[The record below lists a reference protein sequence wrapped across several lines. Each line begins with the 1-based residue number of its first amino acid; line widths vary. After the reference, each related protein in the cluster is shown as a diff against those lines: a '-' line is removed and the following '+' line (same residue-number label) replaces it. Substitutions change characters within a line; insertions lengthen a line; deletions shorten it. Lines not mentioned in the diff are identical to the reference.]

1 MSGTNEVIMVQDS
14 AASTPN
20 QTVLRAN
27 IGTAR
32 AAEDW
37 VKKYSAESCTSWI
50 VENVRTRC
58 TRMVF
63 HKVWLCHL
71 NHRNKTRPASLEKPS
86 CPAKLSIKIKK
97 ISRGTIA
104 KDKFLRSNRPLPAVI
119 RLISG
124 HNHTVASADA
134 PVSLRS
140 TSETKAQF
148 ERYFEMGMIP
158 CEAKLYHERLLA
170 ARGNDTFPH
179 SKAAPDPTSIYNWHK
194 QWRKAKYGSPENPLP
209 KLMEK
214 ASAYSASGA
223 DVKLSGTEDSW
234 AVMIVTPIMH
244 RAQKLTSA
252 GDLIFVD
259 TVPSCDTAGS
269 TVTSLL
275 AATRA
280 GAVPIAVFIHREQTT
295 KGYQIAFALLRT
307 EYPLCFGNRQLPAAF
322 VTDCSAPV
330 KAALLQT
337 WPGARQLLCHVHTLQ
352 AEWHWL
358 NNSDEAS
365 GVPRQSRLKFFSC
378 FRKVLYARSEEEL
391 ERAKE
396 EIRQCKHKAYLER
409 AEAFFACEIEWSLLC
424 RVDLTAQKQDINA
437 YSEVSIRIL
446 RDILLGKMLAY
457 NAVALL
463 EIVIT
468 EWEAYLKARILQ
480 HSHPASHFDHRCGG
494 SCVKSLAKLLRWT
507 PSASQG
513 IPVVQRESENVF
525 SIRSAP
531 GRIECKVQYDLGL
544 CSCWPG
550 KQGAFCKHQVAVVQE
565 FKRPF
570 PCMPETTAE
579 ECRQLVMLALGK
591 RSQSPSSSAS
601 PTTQTC
607 NLDSTLDVGEGDVG
621 KTPDHNGL
629 EAATGD
635 TGDPRMQESEL
646 EMEKS
651 TCLEHLQDNARV
663 PEEQSYEALV
673 SSLNQVH
680 ELAKHVPGYLTL
692 VDRVVSEVKKLET
705 SHAAY
710 GFLLR
715 LDASAAAER
724 HRLLAPTSKRPRKRL
739 RTSVQDKNSMPGAG
753 LH

>member
-1 MSGTNEVIMVQDS
+1 MMSGTNEVIMVQDS

-170 ARGNDTFPH
+170 AQGNDTFPH

-275 AATRA
+275 TATRA

-295 KGYQIAFALLRT
+295 KGYQMAFALLRT
-307 EYPLCFGNRQLPAAF
+307 EYPLCFGNRQ
-322 VTDCSAPV
+322 
-330 KAALLQT
+330 
-337 WPGARQLLCHVHTLQ
+337 
-352 AEWHWL
+352 
-358 NNSDEAS
+358 
-365 GVPRQSRLKFFSC
+365 
-378 FRKVLYARSEEEL
+378 VLYARSEEEL

-409 AEAFFACEIEWSLLC
+409 AEAFFVREREWSLLC

-446 RDILLGKMLAY
+446 RDILLGKMLPY